1 MVSMMFGACFMFI
14 NIDKHKHRLLSVLYF
29 TKKKNDN
36 IEEPTWRG
44 CERIP
49 EGSESRK

>member
-1 MVSMMFGACFMFI
+1 MMFGACLMFI
-14 NIDKHKHRLLSVLYF
+14 NIDKHKNRLLSVLYF

-36 IEEPTWRG
+36 IEELFWRG

-49 EGSESRK
+49 QGSESRK